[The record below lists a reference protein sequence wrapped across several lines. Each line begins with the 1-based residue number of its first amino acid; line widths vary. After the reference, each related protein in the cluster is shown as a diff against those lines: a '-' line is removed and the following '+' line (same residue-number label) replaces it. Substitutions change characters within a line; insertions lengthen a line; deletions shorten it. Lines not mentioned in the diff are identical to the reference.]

1 MDASVLAIIRTLHCD
16 IAVRLLGGEGK
27 INYSQSRSA
36 VTQVLSKHRAH
47 MQPQRKHAY
56 DFDFGNLELIPP
68 EVFKMIFRQLIANGN
83 TTFQQMYFVE
93 LARVAQ
99 TISHARENKICHG
112 EFDWAEFLLEV
123 DDFDEFIR
131 TLYAEYYVTDSE

>member
-1 MDASVLAIIRTLHCD
+1 
-16 IAVRLLGGEGK
+16 
-27 INYSQSRSA
+27 
-36 VTQVLSKHRAH
+36 

-56 DFDFGNLELIPP
+56 DFDFGKMELIPP
-68 EVFKMIFRQLIANGN
+68 EVFKMIILQMMSHGN
-83 TTFQQMYFVE
+83 TTFQQMYFTE

-99 TISHARENKICHG
+99 TISYARHNKICHG

-131 TLYAEYYVTDSE
+131 TMYAEYYVSDSE